1 MTLVRAHRPNLIA
14 YFLNQLLALF
24 NQRLDLRTAGR
35 FQAPEIQL
43 QRGKKAGGRFIQ
55 FTSEPAPL
63 IREDNVFLVSELVAR
78 AAKVRQRTV
87 P

>member
-24 NQRLDLRTAGR
+24 NQRMDLRTAGR
-35 FQAPEIQL
+35 FQAPQIQL
-43 QRGKKAGGRFIQ
+43 EGGKEAGGRFIQ
-55 FTSEPAPL
+55 FTSETEPL
-63 IREDNVFLVSELVAR
+63 IRPDNVLLVSELAAR